1 MKALLQNL
9 RTYGAPLLLCVVVAI
24 ALIAWWH
31 ATHSVSASRALA
43 AFSVAGI
50 VILLAH
56 GAFFPATA
64 NESRAADDPTV
75 VRRAIAYDSVVF
87 TITGFAAAVAATPL
101 WQTTLLLG
109 GACLLIGAFFGLL
122 FGYPQGVAQAG
133 GKPGPSGQ
141 LDPAAQPSAPQRNLI
156 AESASTLGKVIAG
169 FTLAKV
175 GSLVQQFQRLC
186 DVVAPALGPQG
197 PSGNTVLAGAIIVYF
212 FSVGFF
218 SGLLLPTYFM
228 SGKFGS

>member
-175 GSLVQQFQRLC
+175 GSFSSFNDCATSLRRRLGRKALREIQC
-186 DVVAPALGPQG
+186 LPALSSSISFLWASSP
-197 PSGNTVLAGAIIVYF
+197 
-212 FSVGFF
+212 
-218 SGLLLPTYFM
+218 
-228 SGKFGS
+228 GSCSPRTS